1 MRILLFATTT
11 GYQIREFEN
20 AARALGH
27 DVWLATDRCHL
38 LDDPWADR
46 LMGDDS
52 EPVNQT
58 LSRLETL
65 ELPCSTSVVPWGTTD
80 YLEELVALAESR
92 EMTLEDC
99 AREFGTID
107 LPKSEN
113 EQKWLYHPLLG
124 FRRLPVRQ

>member
-1 MRILLFATTT
+1 M
-11 GYQIREFEN
+11 
-20 AARALGH
+20 
-27 DVWLATDRCHL
+27 
-38 LDDPWADR
+38 
-46 LMGDDS
+46 
-52 EPVNQT
+52 
-58 LSRLETL
+58 L

-80 YLEELVALAESR
+80 YIEELVALAESR
-92 EMTLEDC
+92 DMNLEDC